1 LGAVLAIAI
10 LGPRRPYE
18 FTGQGVGRVKCGSA
32 NANRKFAEYAQ
43 KYAQLKAEVQGLVA
57 QLRTGS

>member
-1 LGAVLAIAI
+1 
-10 LGPRRPYE
+10 
-18 FTGQGVGRVKCGSA
+18 VKCGSA